1 MMHSQ
6 CCRKAG
12 VGAPWVRQQRA
23 LPGKRGRGMTA
34 PALQEVSSGVLRSM
48 RSLSLQRWKWSG
60 QVGRGIAGRGGK
72 AQACSSGTPP
82 PPRRTPGTKG
92 STWTAARSSHR
103 DRACLP
109 AVPGLLTK
117 LQMTFELQ
125 GSSLGRRVRSSQWR
139 PGKGPCRFFFLGR
152 FPGGGPSGAR
162 GQVWE
167 VTSLPRGHLRCLS
180 PRALGEASPEQ
191 AGVVL

>member
-1 MMHSQ
+1 MTHSQ

-23 LPGKRGRGMTA
+23 LPGKWGRGMRA

-60 QVGRGIAGRGGK
+60 QVGQGIAGRGGK
-72 AQACSSGTPP
+72 AQACSSGTPSP
-82 PPRRTPGTKG
+82 APTPRRTPGTKG

-103 DRACLP
+103 DRACLL

-117 LQMTFELQ
+117 LQMAFELQ
-125 GSSLGRRVRSSQWR
+125 GSSSSLGRRVRSSQWR
-139 PGKGPCRFFFLGR
+139 PGKGSLQAVL
-152 FPGGGPSGAR
+152 SG
-162 GQVWE
+162 
-167 VTSLPRGHLRCLS
+167 
-180 PRALGEASPEQ
+180 
-191 AGVVL
+191 